1 MDEELKLKY
10 EEAIWTAKALFQHRI
25 ITGTT
30 GNISFLHNEKMY
42 ITKSGSCLGKLD
54 KDSFAITDL
63 NGNILFNKPSKEYI
77 MHLALYNSNETYKA
91 IIHTHSFYTTL
102 LSYNKHSYIDTPYMK
117 FKNEK
122 LKYIA
127 YFPPGSKEL
136 FSAVENSL
144 EENNDTYILE
154 KHGIICAKDTL
165 LSAFG
170 TIEEIEYG
178 AKLSFL
184 LTEKNKTGPLT

>member
-1 MDEELKLKY
+1 MDDVLKSKY
-10 EEAIWTAKALFQHRI
+10 EEAIWIAKALFQHRI

-30 GNISFLHNEKMY
+30 GNISFLHNKKMY

-54 KDSFAITDL
+54 MDSFAITDL

-77 MHLALYNSNETYKA
+77 
-91 IIHTHSFYTTL
+91 IHTHSFYTTL
-102 LSYNKHSYIDTPYMK
+102 LSYNNHSHIDTPYMK
-117 FKNEK
+117 LKNEK
-122 LKYIA
+122 LKYID

>member
-1 MDEELKLKY
+1 M
-10 EEAIWTAKALFQHRI
+10 
-25 ITGTT
+25 
-30 GNISFLHNEKMY
+30 
-42 ITKSGSCLGKLD
+42 
-54 KDSFAITDL
+54 DSFAITDL

-122 LKYIA
+122 LKYID

>member
-1 MDEELKLKY
+1 MKL
-10 EEAIWTAKALFQHRI
+10 
-25 ITGTT
+25 
-30 GNISFLHNEKMY
+30 
-42 ITKSGSCLGKLD
+42 
-54 KDSFAITDL
+54 
-63 NGNILFNKPSKEYI
+63 
-77 MHLALYNSNETYKA
+77 
-91 IIHTHSFYTTL
+91 
-102 LSYNKHSYIDTPYMK
+102 
-117 FKNEK
+117 KNEK
-122 LKYIA
+122 LKYID

-184 LTEKNKTGPLT
+184 LTEKKQNRSPYIG

>member
-1 MDEELKLKY
+1 MDDVLKSKY
-10 EEAIWTAKALFQHRI
+10 EEAIWIAKTLFQHGI

-54 KDSFAITDL
+54 KDGFAIIDL

-102 LSYNKHSYIDTPYMK
+102 LSYNNHSYIDTPYMK
-117 FKNEK
+117 LKNEK
-122 LKYIA
+122 LKYVD
-127 YFPPGSKEL
+127 YFPPGSEEL

-170 TIEEIEYG
+170 TIEEIEYS

-184 LTEKNKTGPLT
+184 LTQEN

>member
-1 MDEELKLKY
+1 
-10 EEAIWTAKALFQHRI
+10 
-25 ITGTT
+25 
-30 GNISFLHNEKMY
+30 
-42 ITKSGSCLGKLD
+42 
-54 KDSFAITDL
+54 
-63 NGNILFNKPSKEYI
+63 
-77 MHLALYNSNETYKA
+77 
-91 IIHTHSFYTTL
+91 
-102 LSYNKHSYIDTPYMK
+102 MK

-122 LKYIA
+122 LKYID

-136 FSAVENSL
+136 FSAVENSI

-170 TIEEIEYG
+170 TIEEIEYS

-184 LTEKNKTGPLT
+184 LTQEN

>member
-1 MDEELKLKY
+1 MDDVLKSKY
-10 EEAIWTAKALFQHRI
+10 EEAIWIAKALFQHRI

-30 GNISFLHNEKMY
+30 GNISFLHNKKMY

-54 KDSFAITDL
+54 MDSFAITDL
-63 NGNILFNKPSKEYI
+63 NGNILFN
-77 MHLALYNSNETYKA
+77 
-91 IIHTHSFYTTL
+91 
-102 LSYNKHSYIDTPYMK
+102 TPYMK
-117 FKNEK
+117 LKNEK
-122 LKYIA
+122 LKYID

-136 FSAVENSL
+136 FSAVENSI

-170 TIEEIEYG
+170 AIEEIEYS

-184 LTEKNKTGPLT
+184 LTQEN